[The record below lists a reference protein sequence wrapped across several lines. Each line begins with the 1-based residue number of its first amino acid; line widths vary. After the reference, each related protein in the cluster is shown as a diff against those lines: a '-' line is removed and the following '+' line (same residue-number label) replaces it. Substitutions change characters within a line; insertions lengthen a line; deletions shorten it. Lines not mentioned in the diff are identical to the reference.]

1 MGLLRERR
9 TWRVQAAVPEVL
21 RRLGAACGA
30 EFEGEAHQDSFF
42 ALPSRASHQLFPRLR
57 VDLVGP
63 ADALEVR
70 LDSAAD
76 RMLVL
81 RGLVALACLGVVVAA
96 LGDWRAEAA
105 GAGLL
110 LLVLAAGYAHIRGRN
125 RAAIGVVERALEGL
139 PEAAPP

>member
-9 TWRVQAAVPEVL
+9 IWRVQAAVPEVL

-30 EFEGEAHQDSFF
+30 DFEGEAHQDSFF
-42 ALPSRASHQLFPRLR
+42 ALPSRASHQLLPRLR
-57 VDLVGP
+57 VDLVGR

-110 LLVLAAGYAHIRGRN
+110 LVVLAAGYAHIRGRN
-125 RAAIGVVERALEGL
+125 RAAIDLVERALEGFPAL
-139 PEAAPP
+139 DRP